1 MTLTVRKLVNQAH
14 FDSLDRLTLHPD
26 PESRGGQHLLR
37 RTEFHGQTEYRT
49 SALIARGRTKDT
61 GIPQAKLICGASRPP
76 CHTNLY
82 KRSDRINRW
91 FSVVFHICRRKRFQ
105 EVAFASGT
113 AHPKCPAR
121 GRTESQ
127 GLPVSVCLELKIA
140 YRSSRTVEVLC
151 ATTTY
156 LSRWRKASWMATY
169 YRPLRTSQFRGN
181 MR

>member
-14 FDSLDRLTLHPD
+14 LDSLDRLTMYLD

-49 SALIARGRTKDT
+49 SALIARRRTKDT
-61 GIPQAKLICGASRPP
+61 DIPQAKLICGASRPP
-76 CHTNLY
+76 CHTNVY
-82 KRSDRINRW
+82 EHSNRINRW

-105 EVAFASGT
+105 AVAFASGT

-121 GRTESQ
+121 GRIESQ
-127 GLPVSVCLELKIA
+127 GLPVSVHPELKIVYEGSRPVAASSGMTMCLGRWQKA
-140 YRSSRTVEVLC
+140 YWTVTC
-151 ATTTY
+151 Y
-156 LSRWRKASWMATY
+156 QR
-169 YRPLRTSQFRGN
+169 LRTSQYRGN